1 MSRELDLHEHIDRIA
16 AAGDD
21 LAALFAAG
29 AAGAVAL
36 SFRAT
41 DEMIGLPP
49 VDETLLRTA
58 SERVLAALRR
68 CAEAGEATAW
78 TMMAEAVV
86 HEDPDQALAWWE
98 AGARAGDDAARL
110 ALVRGLWARRD
121 TEALARIRGLLVAAV
136 DAGSSCGAEERYL
149 GWFAFNGIGCE
160 RDPAASLEWQ
170 LAGAARGDADAMF
183 ELYALRSTGQGC
195 ELDEADALQ
204 WCQRAAEAGSARA
217 MSNLGGFHATGHGL
231 PKDLERA
238 VHWYTRA
245 AEAGSGRAAANLG
258 VMAAT
263 GDGLPTDDEAAKQ
276 WFARAEALGYPWW
289 EMVELAG
296 LDPEAYP
303 SA

>member
-1 MSRELDLHEHIDRIA
+1 MRRIA

-21 LAALFAAG
+21 LAALLTAGSAG
-29 AAGAVAL
+29 ALAL

-49 VDETLLRTA
+49 VDDELLRTA
-58 SERVLAALRR
+58 RAQVLAALRR
-68 CAEAGEATAW
+68 CAAAGEASAW

-98 AGARAGDDAARL
+98 EGARAGDDAARL

-121 TEALARIRGLLVAAV
+121 HDALARVRGLLLAAV
-136 DAGSSCGAEERYL
+136 DAGRSCGAEERYL
-149 GWFAFNGIGCE
+149 GWFAYNGIGGPA
-160 RDPAASLEWQ
+160 DPAESLRWQ
-170 LAGAARGDADAMF
+170 LAGADRGDADAMF

-195 ELDEADALQ
+195 EVDEADALR

-217 MSNLGGFHATGHGL
+217 MANLGGFHATGRGVTQ
-231 PKDLERA
+231 DLERA
-238 VHWYTRA
+238 IHWYTRA
-245 AEAGSGRAAANLG
+245 VEAGSGRAAANLG

-263 GDGLPTDDEAAKQ
+263 GEGMPSDAAAAKQ

-289 EMVELAG
+289 EMAEMAG
-296 LDPEAYP
+296 LDPDDYAP
-303 SA
+303 S